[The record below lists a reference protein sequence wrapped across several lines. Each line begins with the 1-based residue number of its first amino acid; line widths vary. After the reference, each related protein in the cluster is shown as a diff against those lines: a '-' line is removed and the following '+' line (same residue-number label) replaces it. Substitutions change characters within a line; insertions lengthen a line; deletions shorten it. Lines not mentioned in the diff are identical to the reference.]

1 MANKHVTLSLEMLLM
16 KRSPQMFGWKFT
28 VLRITYDLA
37 IWDGAPK
44 TGIDMFFLV
53 QERLLSFEWY
63 DGICSL

>member
-53 QERLLSFEWY
+53 QERL
-63 DGICSL
+63 